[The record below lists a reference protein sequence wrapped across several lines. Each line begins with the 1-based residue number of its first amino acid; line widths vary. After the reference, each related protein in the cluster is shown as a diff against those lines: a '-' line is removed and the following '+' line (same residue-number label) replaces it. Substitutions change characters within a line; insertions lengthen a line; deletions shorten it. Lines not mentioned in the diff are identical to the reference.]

1 MKLTFGVNL
10 RCAEPVPEFISLVRM
25 AEAAGFEY
33 LWLVDSVLSGRDV
46 FSYLTLAGVYSER
59 MKLGPGVIHPYTR
72 HFATAV
78 NAMRTLEEQVPGRAI
93 LGLGT
98 GGSSV
103 GQLGF
108 RQAKLA
114 AIRELIELSRRL
126 MRGETVSSD
135 LPEMPLF
142 DAHLTFPDQVV
153 LPVWLAATGPRM
165 LRLSGE
171 IADGV
176 MAHVGAAPAAV
187 QEAMRLCQEGASA
200 RGDLPPL
207 EFSPYIYTSVS
218 DDPAMIMAECRSG
231 VGALLSRTPVYG
243 RMAGVS
249 EEALEEIVRART
261 RAELNA
267 ALSEDTIRRL
277 SISGTP
283 AQCARQIEQLADAD
297 VRHITLV
304 LVGSRIEETLRVCG
318 TEIIP
323 RFI

>member
-1 MKLTFGVNL
+1 MRLTFGVNL
-10 RCAEPVPEFISLVRM
+10 RCAEPVPEFITLVKR
-25 AEAAGFEY
+25 AEGAGFEY
-33 LWLVDSVLSGRDV
+33 LWLVDNVLSGRDV

-59 MKLGPGVIHPYTR
+59 LKLGPGVIHPYTR

-78 NAMRTLEEQVPGRAI
+78 NAMRTLEEQVPGRAL

-103 GQLGF
+103 GELGF
-108 RQAKLA
+108 KQAKLS
-114 AIRELIELSRRL
+114 AIRELIDLSRRL
-126 MRGETVSSD
+126 MRGEAVSSD

-142 DAHLTFPDQVV
+142 NAHLRFPEPRVC
-153 LPVWLAATGPRM
+153 PIWLAATGPRM

-171 IADGV
+171 VADGV
-176 MAHVGAAPAAV
+176 MAHVGSAPAAV
-187 QEAMRLCQEGASA
+187 LEAQRITQEGASA
-200 RGDLPPL
+200 RHDLPEL

-218 DDPAMIMAECRSG
+218 DDPATIVAECRSG
-231 VGALLSRTPVYG
+231 VGALLSRTPIYG
-243 RMAGVS
+243 RLAGVS
-249 EEALEEIVRART
+249 EDALDQIVRARS

-283 AQCARQIEQLADAD
+283 AECVQQIERLAEAGI
-297 VRHITLV
+297 RHITLV
-304 LVGSRIEETLRVCG
+304 LTGSRIEETLRVCG

-323 RFI
+323 HFA